1 MGVPVRFEVSKVLD
15 AIEARLTTDPA
26 MARAVV
32 DLSEVAR
39 YADLDG
45 GRPASLLRLGLVI
58 DALGR
63 HVAEEEVPV
72 YAVAP
77 RALLSDADLTSN
89 ERMVVRRWADDGVVE
104 VVPELDDR
112 VLEVAELIG
121 LPVLSRSRAE
131 QFRDR
136 RPWVDEPGRLLAAV
150 PGAGGPVLV
159 ARVGRGEVPAVGEP
173 SPMGAKLLARVWRCP
188 ESNCSNFGGG
198 DSDSPF
204 ADMRKLTSP
213 VAQPPPTLKAGVPT
227 CPRHG
232 TRLSDAGPRPAVEVL
247 SVRIDDVIR
256 RRFVVSADKP
266 VVVGRAP
273 GSSDSPRG
281 PKDQAPVPGTA
292 PEGGDGVMLGQWLT
306 DDARKWISRGHA
318 RFALDG
324 EDLTVQD
331 VSTNGTGIRPGGSD
345 DDDQRITL
353 DRGEVRKLDP
363 DDVVEL
369 YAGVNVG
376 RARLWASGGVSQPN
390 SVMAEAPTMAIRKFE
405 R

>member
-1 MGVPVRFEVSKVLD
+1 MRFEVSKVLD

-26 MARAVV
+26 LARAVV
-32 DLSEVAR
+32 DLSEVVR

-45 GRPASLLRLGLVI
+45 GRPASMLRLGLVI

-63 HVAEEEVPV
+63 HVAEENVPV
-72 YAVAP
+72 YAVTP
-77 RALLSDADLTSN
+77 RSLLSDGDLTSN
-89 ERMVVRRWADDGVVE
+89 ERMVVRRWADDGLVE
-104 VVPELDDR
+104 VVPEMGDR

-121 LPVLSRSRAE
+121 LPVLTRSRAE

-173 SPMGAKLLARVWRCP
+173 SPTGARLLARVWKCP
-188 ESNCSNFGGG
+188 ESNCSSFGGG

-204 ADMRKLTSP
+204 ADMRKVTSP
-213 VAQPPPTLKAGVPT
+213 VAQPPPTLRAGAPT

-232 TRLSDAGPRPAVEVL
+232 TKLADAGPRAAVEVL

-256 RRFVVSADKP
+256 RRFVVAEGEP

-273 GSSDSPRG
+273 
-281 PKDQAPVPGTA
+281 
-292 PEGGDGVMLGQWLT
+292 EGGGIMLGQWLT
-306 DDARKWISRGHA
+306 EDARKWISRGHA
-318 RFALDG
+318 RFALAG
-324 EDLTVQD
+324 ADLTVQD
-331 VSTNGTGIRPGGSD
+331 VSTNGTGIRPGGTEND
-345 DDDQRITL
+345 DDRITL
-353 DRGEVRKLDP
+353 ARDEVRTLGP

-376 RARLWASGGVSQPN
+376 RAKMWATGGVSQPA

>member
-1 MGVPVRFEVSKVLD
+1 VRFEVSKVLD

-26 MARAVV
+26 LARAVV
-32 DLSEVAR
+32 DLAEVVR

-45 GRPASLLRLGLVI
+45 GRPASMLRLGLVI

-63 HVAEEEVPV
+63 HVAEESVPV

-77 RALLSDADLTSN
+77 RGLLSDADLTSN

-104 VVPELDDR
+104 VVPEMGDR

-121 LPVLSRSRAE
+121 LPVLTRSRAE
-131 QFRDR
+131 LFRDR

-159 ARVGRGEVPAVGEP
+159 ARVGRGEIPAVGEP

-188 ESNCSNFGGG
+188 ESNCGAFGADG

-204 ADMRKLTSP
+204 ADMRKTTSP
-213 VAQPPPTLKAGVPT
+213 VAQPPPTLKAGVPS

-232 TRLSDAGPRPAVEVL
+232 TKLTDAGPRPAIEVL
-247 SVRIDDVIR
+247 SVRIDDVNR
-256 RRFVVSADKP
+256 RRFVVAAGQP
-266 VVVGRAP
+266 IVVGRAP
-273 GSSDSPRG
+273 ED
-281 PKDQAPVPGTA
+281 
-292 PEGGDGVMLGQWLT
+292 GDGVMLGQWLT
-306 DDARKWISRGHA
+306 EDARKWISRGHA
-318 RFALDG
+318 KFSLEGD
-324 EDLTVQD
+324 ELTVQD
-331 VSTNGTGIRPGGSD
+331 VSTNGTGIRPGGSAD
-345 DDDQRITL
+345 DDERITL
-353 DRGEVRKLDP
+353 ARQETRKLADE
-363 DDVVEL
+363 DVVEL

-376 RARLWASGGVSQPN
+376 RAKMWANGGVSQPS
-390 SVMAEAPTMAIRKFE
+390 SVMSDAPTMAIRKFE

>member
-1 MGVPVRFEVSKVLD
+1 MRFEVSKVLD

-26 MARAVV
+26 LARAVV

-45 GRPASLLRLGLVI
+45 GRPASMLRLGLVI

-63 HVAEEEVPV
+63 HVAEENVPV

-77 RALLSDADLTSN
+77 RGLLSDGDFTSN
-89 ERMVVRRWADDGVVE
+89 ERMVIRRWADDGIVE
-104 VVPELDDR
+104 VVPQMDDR
-112 VLEVAELIG
+112 VLEVAELLG
-121 LPVLSRSRAE
+121 LPVLTRSRSE

-159 ARVGRGEVPAVGEP
+159 ARVGRGEVPAVAEP
-173 SPMGAKLLARVWRCP
+173 SATGARLLARVWRCP
-188 ESNCSNFGGG
+188 ESTCSSYGVGG

-204 ADMRKLTSP
+204 ADMRTVTSP
-213 VAQPPPTLKAGVPT
+213 VAQPPPTLRAGAPT

-232 TRLSDAGPRPAVEVL
+232 TRLSDAGARPPVEVL
-247 SVRIDDVIR
+247 SVRIDGVVR
-256 RRFVVSADKP
+256 QRFVVTADKP

-273 GSSDSPRG
+273 
-281 PKDQAPVPGTA
+281 
-292 PEGGDGVMLGQWLT
+292 EGGEGIMLGQWLT

-318 RFALDG
+318 RFVLENG
-324 EDLTVQD
+324 ELSVQD
-331 VSTNGTGIRPGGSD
+331 VSTNGTGVRPGGSGD
-345 DDDQRITL
+345 DEERITL
-353 DRGEVRKLDP
+353 NRDETRALAE

-369 YAGVNVG
+369 YANVHVG
-376 RARLWASGGVSQPN
+376 RARMWATGGVSQPA